1 MDMKD
6 RLFLRGIQVYGYHG
20 VMPAEKQ
27 VGQRFVVDVVLFG
40 DFSKAARSDF
50 LDDAVNYSQVH
61 ALVCEAMEKG
71 SFDLIEKAA
80 GHLCAVLLDSLNI
93 DSVEVT
99 VEKTNPPSPG
109 FTGQAAVT
117 LHRDRSWLDE

>member
-1 MDMKD
+1 MKD

-20 VMPAEKQ
+20 VLPAEKQ
-27 VGQRFVVDVVLFG
+27 LGQRFLVDVILFG
-40 DFSKAARSDF
+40 DFSKAVRSDF
-50 LDDAVNYSQVH
+50 RDDAVDYSQVH
-61 ALVCEAMEKG
+61 TLVCEAMEEG

-80 GHLCAVLLDSLNI
+80 GRLCAVLLDSLNI

-99 VEKTNPPSPG
+99 VEKTNPPIPG